1 MQDGWWL
8 PQSGF
13 SSTGCSPGQLAMGGP
28 GVLAS
33 WYTRDAS
40 EYVLGDKD
48 SGMAKITILELFVL
62 AHHHPQFSGSNLSFQ
77 WAFQLLCILLVCHP
91 KALKRRPNILVLGS
105 IPTPATGRPPPP
117 GKYDLSLPCINLL
130 SFQQETICM
139 SSRHNLTTQRMRP
152 WSSNCGTSVV
162 CMGAGP

>member
-8 PQSGF
+8 PQSGL
-13 SSTGCSPGQLAMGGP
+13 SSTGCSPGQLAMRGP
-28 GVLAS
+28 GYLPYPAS

-62 AHHHPQFSGSNLSFQ
+62 AHHHPQFSGPNLSFQ
-77 WAFQLLCILLVCHP
+77 WAFQLLCVLLVCHP

-105 IPTPATGRPPPP
+105 IPTPATGR
-117 GKYDLSLPCINLL
+117 LPLPQVNTTCPCPVL
-130 SFQQETICM
+130 TCYP
-139 SSRHNLTTQRMRP
+139 SSRRQSACLPDTT
-152 WSSNCGTSVV
+152 
-162 CMGAGP
+162 